1 MQAFKLTPKPESDY
15 RLEIKELKYRCKLE
29 NNGFR
34 HDKVVYGFSAK
45 LTDLAKLQDLGMD
58 IAEITFVE
66 EQLEL
71 AKSLAERNRAKSKI
85 DHLRH
90 AQEFNQVEN
99 AEELAAAQDKLQALN
114 DKVQSLKETLGIQ
127 GTLKHLKL

>member
-1 MQAFKLTPKPESDY
+1 MQTFKLTPKPESDY

-34 HDKVVYGFSAK
+34 HDKLVYGFSPK
-45 LTDLAKLQDLGMD
+45 LTDVTKLQALRMD
-58 IAEITFVE
+58 IVEIPFLD
-66 EQLEL
+66 EQLDL
-71 AKSLAERNRAKSKI
+71 AKSLAERNRTKSKI

-90 AQEFNQVEN
+90 AQEFEQVQNE
-99 AEELAAAQDKLQALN
+99 EELAAAQSKLQALN

-127 GTLKHLKL
+127 GTIKHLKL